1 MVVDCWIMGWLW
13 DVDFLFIVDEVGI
26 IHCVFIYI
34 DVINY
39 MVSYKQ
45 STIPTYLHSS
55 RTDPSQLGINQ
66 PVVTLQPLQNL
77 ACSMQI
83 QRELFVP
90 PFVEYPQLGVA
101 HLVGLPIHNV
111 VDDQILV
118 DLIAISVAVNVSYLY
133 VVWREQV
140 G

>member
-1 MVVDCWIMGWLW
+1 
-13 DVDFLFIVDEVGI
+13 
-26 IHCVFIYI
+26 
-34 DVINY
+34 
-39 MVSYKQ
+39 
-45 STIPTYLHSS
+45 
-55 RTDPSQLGINQ
+55 
-66 PVVTLQPLQNL
+66 
-77 ACSMQI
+77 MQI